1 MTRRVTWTSMITRL
15 QRGSIGAEKTIRN
28 RKVTP
33 MLPEPTLAKRE
44 AATPVLPPAWEMT
57 PLFCEP
63 DVAGPSAGPSHPP
76 RRWATQSRRPRHRP
90 NPGSRAVRGTRS
102 PAPTGNSGTV
112 ATLKS
117 VPRKNSGPSASRRDG
132 PSASRKDSADLLAVT
147 AEWLRH
153 ALRRSFLRYNVAGDL
168 DAAVHAAMNVI
179 EPVLEARDTELA
191 RLTRLAAAGRGTRR
205 SVL

>member
-1 MTRRVTWTSMITRL
+1 MITQL

-102 PAPTGNSGTV
+102 PAPTGNGGTV
-112 ATLKS
+112 ATVK
-117 VPRKNSGPSASRRDG
+117 SASRKDV

-147 AEWLRH
+147 AEWLRR

-191 RLTRLAAAGRGTRR
+191 RLARLAAAGRGTRR
-205 SVL
+205 SVS